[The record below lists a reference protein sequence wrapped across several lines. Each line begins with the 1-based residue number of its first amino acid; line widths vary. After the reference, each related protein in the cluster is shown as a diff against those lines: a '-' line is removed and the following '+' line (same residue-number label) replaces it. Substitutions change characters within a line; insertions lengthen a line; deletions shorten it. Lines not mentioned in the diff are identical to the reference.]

1 LQQGVLPRPP
11 FRGSATRYERLHL
24 VWLLAI
30 WRLRATERLSIAAI
44 RKRLEA
50 LSPPELEAYAV
61 QGLPAGPLADAL
73 GIVPPPPPAAPRPSG
88 LGVTLGASGSLPQI
102 PRWARIE
109 LALGLELHVRDDAS
123 SSVLDLANRLREYC
137 SSGLA

>member
-1 LQQGVLPRPP
+1 
-11 FRGSATRYERLHL
+11 
-24 VWLLAI
+24 VWLHAI

-44 RKRLEA
+44 RKRLQA
-50 LSPPELEAYAV
+50 FSPPELEAYAV

-73 GIVPPPPPAAPRPSG
+73 GIAPPPPAAAAMTSG
-88 LGVTLGASGSLPQI
+88 LPVALGVGSALSQI

-123 SSVLDLANRLREYC
+123 PSVLDLANRLREYC
-137 SSGLA
+137 STGSVH